1 VIFSF
6 CSWHCERIRMT
17 RFCLPTRR
25 WLIFLALAVQF
36 TFLSPS
42 HSEQAAAQS
51 QAAVPFGLVPAEF
64 VDAGSLAVA
73 SVAASAEISQ
83 PVCAICAVATM
94 TNAAMLTIPP
104 VFLLPQAVELLHLT
118 VGAEFVHLR
127 PPGSVRRPRANR
139 S

>member
-6 CSWHCERIRMT
+6 CSRYCERIRMT
-17 RFCLPTRR
+17 RFSLSTRR
-25 WLIFLALAVQF
+25 RLALLALAVQF
-36 TFLSPS
+36 NLLPLS
-42 HSEQAAAQS
+42 HFEEAAAQS
-51 QAAVPFGLVPAEF
+51 QTAASFGVVPAEF

-73 SVAASAEISQ
+73 SLAASSETSQ

-94 TNAAMLTIPP
+94 ANAAMLTIPP

-127 PPGSVRRPRANR
+127 PPGIVHRPRANR

>member
-1 VIFSF
+1 
-6 CSWHCERIRMT
+6 MT
-17 RFCLPTRR
+17 RFCLSTRR
-25 WLIFLALAVQF
+25 RLMLLALAVQF
-36 TFLSPS
+36 SLLSLGHFEP
-42 HSEQAAAQS
+42 AAAQT
-51 QAAVPFGLVPAEF
+51 QTAAPFTLVPAEF

-73 SVAASAEISQ
+73 SLSASAETSQ

-94 TNAAMLTIPP
+94 ANAAMLAIPP

-127 PPGSVRRPRANR
+127 PPGSARRLRANP